1 VPFNW
6 KTLSTSTFRLAAL
19 YFLVFA
25 LSVLAILAYVFWNTV
40 GLLEEQIDQTIS
52 AEVQGLSDQY
62 QLRGLQGIVDV
73 VQRRATQDNA
83 TIYLLVNPEN
93 ERLVGNLERMPPGA
107 IGEGGSID
115 FPLTLKKGDDSVQHV
130 ARAFHARLSGGFR
143 VLVGRDVEELREF
156 RDLILRT
163 LYVALPL
170 ALIIGLG
177 GGFLISRNFLRR
189 IDAIT
194 ATSRN
199 IMEGD
204 LSRRMP
210 VKGSGDELD
219 RLSSSL
225 NAMLEQIERLMAG
238 MKEVTS
244 NVAHD
249 LKTPLTRLR
258 ARVEAALRSDNPDEY
273 RSALHQTIDES
284 DQLLQ
289 TFNSLLSIARAESG
303 QSREGLQPID
313 LNDVLEDVSELYE
326 PLVEDAGGTLVRGS
340 VPGLMARA
348 DRHLIS
354 QAISNLIDNAVKYG
368 ESGNAIQI
376 EVNGAISGH
385 SVEITVLD
393 RGPGIPESERD
404 RVKERFVRLDQS
416 RSKPG
421 NGLGLALVSSVMKLH
436 GGQLIL
442 EDQKPG
448 LRAKLV
454 LPLLREAS

>member
-1 VPFNW
+1 M
-6 KTLSTSTFRLAAL
+6 
-19 YFLVFA
+19 
-25 LSVLAILAYVFWNTV
+25 SVLGILSYVFWNTV
-40 GLLEEQIDQTIS
+40 NLLESQIDETIR
-52 AEVQGLSDQY
+52 AEVEGLSDQY
-62 QLRGLQGIVDV
+62 QLRGLRGVVDV
-73 VQRRATQDNA
+73 VQRRSTQDNA

-93 ERLVGNLERMPPGA
+93 ERLVGNLASMPVGA
-107 IGEGGSID
+107 VGEGGSID
-115 FPLTLKKGDDSVQHV
+115 FPLTLKKGDDKVQHV

-156 RDLILRT
+156 RDLILKT

-170 ALIIGLG
+170 ALVLGLG

-189 IDAIT
+189 VDAIT

-210 VKGSGDELD
+210 VKGNGDELD

-238 MKEVTS
+238 MKDVTS

-258 ARVEAALRSDNPDEY
+258 ARVEAALRSDSKGEY
-273 RSALHQTIDES
+273 REALNQTIEES

-303 QSREGLQPID
+303 QSREGLQLID
-313 LNDVLEDVSELYE
+313 LNLVLEDVTELYE
-326 PLVEDAGGTLVRGS
+326 PLVDDAGGTLERHS
-340 VPGLMARA
+340 QPGLMARA

-354 QAISNLIDNAVKYG
+354 QAISNLIDNAVKYSDG
-368 ESGNAIQI
+368 GNAIKI
-376 EVNGAISGH
+376 EIKGSVVGDT
-385 SVEITVLD
+385 VEIAVID
-393 RGPGIPESERD
+393 DGPGIPESERD
-404 RVKERFVRLDQS
+404 RVKERFVRLDKS

-436 GGQLIL
+436 GGQLVL
-442 EDQKPG
+442 EDGNPG
-448 LRAKLV
+448 LRAKLI
-454 LPLLREAS
+454 LPLLREPG